1 MMEEE
6 RIKKYKETLGRYLP
20 QGSVEPLFV
29 FLTQTN
35 SVRLHITRERRTKLG
50 DYRWPQPGH
59 PFHEISIN
67 GDLNPYLFLWVL
79 LHEMAHL
86 NTHKLYQDRV
96 QAHGHEWQEQ
106 YALLLRE
113 YLTLFPSEVQREIG
127 RLTARI
133 PLNRSL
139 NRTIEASL
147 KRYDPDY
154 NEAEALPT
162 LETLPLGTTFTLEGK
177 PEMVFRSLEKRRTRF
192 RCIEVRTKREF
203 LVAGRAPVILV
214 E

>member
-1 MMEEE
+1 MEEE
-6 RIKKYKETLGRYLP
+6 RVRRYKETLGRYLP
-20 QGSVEPLFV
+20 QGTVEPLFV

-59 PFHEISIN
+59 AFHEISVN

-86 NTHKLYQDRV
+86 NTHKRYRNGV

-113 YLTLFPSEVQREIG
+113 YLHHFPAEVQGEIG

-139 NRTIEASL
+139 NRSIEASL
-147 KRYDPDY
+147 KRYDPGY
-154 NEAEALPT
+154 NAAEALPM
-162 LETLPLGTTFTLEGK
+162 LAELPLGTTFSLEGK

-192 RCIEVRTKREF
+192 RCVEVHTNREF
-203 LVAGRAPVILV
+203 LVAGRAPVVVV